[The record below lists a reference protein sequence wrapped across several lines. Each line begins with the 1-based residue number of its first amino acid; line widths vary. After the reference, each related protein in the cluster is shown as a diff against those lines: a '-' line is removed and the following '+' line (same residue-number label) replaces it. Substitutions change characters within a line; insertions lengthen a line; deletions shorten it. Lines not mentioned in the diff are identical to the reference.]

1 MTHNIDYYIY
11 TSSSIFMLNSKHEEL
26 TLCLLLMS
34 TMNTTLKYVKCL
46 TSKLFDS
53 ELKIVTSCIL
63 IHFIFR
69 HH

>member
-34 TMNTTLKYVKCL
+34 TMNSTLKYVKCL
-46 TSKLFDS
+46 TSKLFV
-53 ELKIVTSCIL
+53 K
-63 IHFIFR
+63 
-69 HH
+69 